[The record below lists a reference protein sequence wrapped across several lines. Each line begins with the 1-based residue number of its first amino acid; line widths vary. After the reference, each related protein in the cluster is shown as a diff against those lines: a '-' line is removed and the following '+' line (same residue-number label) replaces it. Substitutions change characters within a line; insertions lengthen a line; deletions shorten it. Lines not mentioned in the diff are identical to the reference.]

1 MAHDEVLVPIPVS
14 SHHRCCVLSY
24 GSSGDASSPVCTC
37 VYCVS
42 RSPPMPRVPQLLNY
56 IVYPTLLAAVFVIA
70 VVGYALLC
78 NPQQLPPSG
87 SLLHARIQ
95 NPPHVRGGKLRG
107 NGVGLC

>member
-1 MAHDEVLVPIPVS
+1 
-14 SHHRCCVLSY
+14 
-24 GSSGDASSPVCTC
+24 
-37 VYCVS
+37 
-42 RSPPMPRVPQLLNY
+42 MPRVPQLLNY

-95 NPPHVRGGKLRG
+95 NPPHVRGGEMRG
-107 NGVGLC
+107 NGVGLCLTYAPPGFLALSAGVHGVHHCCQAPVPAPDVLHVQQLVLSVPGV